1 MMLNHSNAIS
11 ITFRTEAPVLRSDY
25 SRMTK
30 RLRTPLTQHTWVDL
44 YERWLLEHESSTLQ
58 KQLVE
63 SLSFEQR
70 AVTLFGKSVMQPRLI
85 AWCGDVPYRYSGLTL
100 PPREIPACLT
110 SIQARVSAVAEYP
123 FNHILL
129 NLYRSGK
136 DGMGMHADNEREL
149 GADPIIAT
157 LSLGAPRRF
166 VLAARQ
172 GKHRAEYQLTDGSL
186 LVMGGRCQ
194 TEYVHGIPK
203 TNQPV
208 APRLSLTFRRVVSP
222 A

>member
-1 MMLNHSNAIS
+1 MTTSV
-11 ITFRTEAPVLRSDY
+11 RTH
-25 SRMTK
+25 
-30 RLRTPLTQHTWVDL
+30 LTEHTWVDL
-44 YERWLLEHESSTLQ
+44 YEHWLGELESSALLE
-58 KQLVE
+58 QLIE
-63 SLSFEQR
+63 TLSFEQR

-85 AWCGDVPYRYSGLTL
+85 AWCGDVPYGYSGLTL
-100 PPREIPACLT
+100 PPRQVPSCLT
-110 SIQARVSAVAEYP
+110 PILARVSALAEAP

-129 NLYRSGK
+129 NLYRSGQ

-149 GADPIIAT
+149 GPDPILAT

-166 VLAARQ
+166 VLVARRS
-172 GKHRAEYQLTDGSL
+172 KHRAEYQLTDGSL

-208 APRLSLTFRRVVSP
+208 TRRLSLTFRHVGHSSLI